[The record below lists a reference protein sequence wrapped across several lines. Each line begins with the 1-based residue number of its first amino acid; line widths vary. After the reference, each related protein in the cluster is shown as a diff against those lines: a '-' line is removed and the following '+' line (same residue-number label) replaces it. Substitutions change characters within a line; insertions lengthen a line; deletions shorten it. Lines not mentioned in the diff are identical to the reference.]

1 MNGVYDVVNN
11 LSIIS
16 PPVLTYR
23 LIYFSAINDQT
34 FVYNTI
40 LPLKADFDVNIDFQR
55 ISKELISNL

>member
-40 LPLKADFDVNIDFQR
+40 LPLKAVNIDFQR